1 MGGNYIAEFPDFRLN
16 ANPDM
21 LKRWR
26 EIFRSKQHITVPARS
41 AIVEQGKRARNLYYI
56 ENGLVEYT
64 YIDKDGEQRLIE
76 ILGDYCVFPLQPMFG
91 KNAMVGTF
99 LALEECTLSVISV
112 EEVLEYLRQDST
124 LALEFLAE
132 FGRISGGH
140 IRQLS
145 MNTVGTTKRVKQ
157 ILCLLAEYRL
167 KHTRRGEYPVI
178 GLSQGD
184 LARITKTTRVT
195 ITKILSELKQE
206 NIVKTTYGGL
216 IVTDLKALQQE
227 AYK

>member
-1 MGGNYIAEFPDFRLN
+1 MGENYIAEFPDFRLN

-21 LKRWR
+21 LIRWR
-26 EIFRSKQHITVPARS
+26 EIFRQKQHITVPARS
-41 AIVEQGKRARNLYYI
+41 AIVEQGKRAKNLYYI
-56 ENGLVEYT
+56 ERGLVEYT
-64 YIDKDGEQRLIE
+64 YIAREGEQSLIE

-91 KNAMVGTF
+91 NNAMVGTF

-112 EEVLEYLRQDST
+112 EEVLDYLKRDSA

-145 MNTVGTTKRVKQ
+145 MDTAGTTSRVKQ

-167 KHTRRGEYPVI
+167 RHTKRGEYPVI
-178 GLSQGD
+178 DLSQGD

-195 ITKILSELKQE
+195 ITKILSELKQK

-216 IVTDLKALQQE
+216 VVTDLKALQRE
-227 AYK
+227 VSD